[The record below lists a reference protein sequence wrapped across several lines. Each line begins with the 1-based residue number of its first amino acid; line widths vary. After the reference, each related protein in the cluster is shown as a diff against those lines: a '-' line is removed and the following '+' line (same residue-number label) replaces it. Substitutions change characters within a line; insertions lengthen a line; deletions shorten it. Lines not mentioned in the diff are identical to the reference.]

1 MAKKQITRSTELS
14 TKPKIREHLLKL
26 FAEVEK
32 GFTDQKERID
42 ANLDYWDIYN
52 NVLGPK
58 QFYNGT
64 SQIFVPITSGAIK
77 ARKTRF
83 TNQIFPQVGRY
94 VEVTTANGDIPH
106 ATMALM
112 EHYVRRARLRTQIV
126 PALSIAGDVE
136 GQMTIYVGWRETKR
150 HTVSRETKPVEVADI
165 AFEELGE
172 VEDIRDEDV
181 TDAGPYV
188 EIIPDADFLVL
199 PVTVDSLEECLE
211 QGGSVTII
219 RRWSKSKIRE
229 MIDDEEIV
237 EDSGE
242 SLLEGM
248 TVKEGP
254 GKGADTKKEIAS
266 AAGIRQAGSGF
277 YAQVYET
284 WCRIRVEDEKR
295 LVRAYYGGDDQILG
309 CKLCPYWNDRI
320 PVISGA
326 VDKSPGV
333 FKGKS
338 LIHDVMDLQIFAND
352 TVNEGADTAH
362 FSAMP
367 IILTDPAKNPRTG
380 TMILGLAALWETSP
394 NDTKF
399 AEFPPL
405 WKDAFERVA
414 AIKNQIFET
423 LGVNP
428 SMLPQQTGTKAGKR
442 NQAEI
447 AMEQQVDILTTSD
460 SVINIEEQILTPMLQ
475 RFAEYDHQFR
485 DDAIT
490 IRSFGELGLRARME
504 EIPPIQMNKRYEFR
518 WFGVEAARNAQQV
531 QQQIGFLN
539 VIKQIP
545 PGAMPGKKID
555 IAPLVVQITE
565 NILGPRM
572 APLTII
578 DLREQLSQD
587 PEQENEML
595 EGGFEVPVSPMDD
608 DQKHIQVHQKL
619 MAGGDPTGMVRVHLQ
634 KHMQQMQMKALA
646 AAQQAAPPMAP
657 QQRGGGGPQ
666 PGSMPGQPHAAKQ
679 PPGAIHQDRLP
690 SAGVVTMPRKT

>member
-1 MAKKQITRSTELS
+1 MAKKPVTRKTELS
-14 TKPKIREHLLKL
+14 TRPKIRDKLLQL
-26 FAEVEK
+26 FADVEK

-42 ANLDYWDIYN
+42 DNLDYWDIYN
-52 NVLGPK
+52 NQLGPG

-64 SQIFVPITSGAIK
+64 SQIFVPITSGAVK

-94 VEVTTANGDIPH
+94 VEVTTADGDIPH

-112 EHYVRRARLRTQIV
+112 EHYVRRAKLRTQIV

-136 GQMTIYVGWRETKR
+136 GQMTIYVGWRETTR
-150 HTVSRETKPVEVADI
+150 HTVTRETKPVEVAGL
-165 AFEELGE
+165 EMKELGE
-172 VEDIRDEDV
+172 VEDIREED
-181 TDAGPYV
+181 TPDAGPCV
-188 EIIPDADFLVL
+188 EIIPDADLLVL

-211 QGGSVTII
+211 QGGSVTVI
-219 RRWSKSKIRE
+219 RRWSKSRIRE
-229 MIDDEEIV
+229 LIDEEEIV
-237 EDSGE
+237 EDAGE

-248 TVKEGP
+248 TIKEGP
-254 GKGADTKKEIAS
+254 GKGGDTKKEIAS

-277 YAQVYET
+277 YAQIYET
-284 WCRIRVEDEKR
+284 WTRIKVDDEKR
-295 LVRAYYGGDDQILG
+295 LARAYYGGDDIILG

-338 LIHDVMDLQIFAND
+338 LIADVMDLQIFAND

-367 IILTDPAKNPRTG
+367 IIMTDPAKNPRTG

-428 SMLPQQTGTKAGKR
+428 SMLPQQTGSKAGKR

-447 AMEQQVDILTTSD
+447 AMEQQVDILTTAD

-485 DDAIT
+485 DDDIL
-490 IRSFGELGLRARME
+490 IRSFGEMGLRARME
-504 EIPPIQMNKRYEFR
+504 EIPPLQMNKRYEFR

-531 QQQIGFLN
+531 QQQIGWMN
-539 VIKQIP
+539 VAKGIP
-545 PGAMPGKKID
+545 PAMIPGYKLNL
-555 IAPLVVQITE
+555 APLIVQITE
-565 NILGPRM
+565 NILGPRL
-572 APLTII
+572 APLVLE
-578 DLREQLSQD
+578 DLKAQLSVD
-587 PEQENEML
+587 PQVENGML
-595 EGGFEVPVSPMDD
+595 QGGFPVRVSPMDD
-608 DQKHIQVHQKL
+608 DAKHIQVHQQL
-619 MAGGDPTGMVRVHLQ
+619 MAGGDPSGAVRVHIQ
-634 KHMQQMQMKALA
+634 MHMMQMQAKAQA
-646 AAQQAAPPMAP
+646 AAMQASGQQPG
-657 QQRGGGGPQ
+657 GGGGPQ
-666 PGSMPGQPHAAKQ
+666 PGASPGQPHAAKQ
-679 PPGAIHQDRLP
+679 PPGAIHSDRMP
-690 SAGVVTMPRKT
+690 AAGAIGHPRKT